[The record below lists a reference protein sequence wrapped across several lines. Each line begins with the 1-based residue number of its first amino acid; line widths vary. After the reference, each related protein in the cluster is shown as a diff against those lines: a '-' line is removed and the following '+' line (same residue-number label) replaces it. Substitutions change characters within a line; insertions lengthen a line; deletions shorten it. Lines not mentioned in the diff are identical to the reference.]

1 MARTSECDW
10 TLDAECPPLRAV
22 EYRRMVR
29 KVVAEWLRAA
39 GVTCREDY
47 DLTKIAEAI
56 EVFVID
62 DLKAQAVRHSLPV
75 GDLIAPVEEDY

>member
-1 MARTSECDW
+1 MAKTAEFDW

-22 EYRRMVR
+22 EYRRLTR

-56 EVFVID
+56 ESFVVN

-75 GDLIAPVEEDY
+75 GDLIAPVEED

>member
-1 MARTSECDW
+1 MAETEQCDW

-47 DLTKIAEAI
+47 DLTKIVETIEA
-56 EVFVID
+56 FVVN

-75 GDLIAPVEEDY
+75 GDLIAPVEED

>member
-1 MARTSECDW
+1 MAKTSECDW

-22 EYRRMVR
+22 EYRKMVK

-39 GVTCREDY
+39 GVTCREDD
-47 DLTKIAEAI
+47 DLTKIVETIEA
-56 EVFVID
+56 FVVN

-75 GDLIAPVEEDY
+75 GDLIAPVEDY

>member
-1 MARTSECDW
+1 MAKAEECDW
-10 TLDAECPPLRAV
+10 TLDAECPPLRAA
-22 EYRRMVR
+22 EYRRMAK

-47 DLTKIAEAI
+47 DLTKIAETI
-56 EVFVID
+56 EAFVVN

-75 GDLIAPVEEDY
+75 GDLISPVEED